1 MPCGVARGFVASL
14 LIIEARWGHAFL
26 HWALVFGMTKDQ
38 LIVVIK
44 KNPHLDAET
53 IERAY
58 DVAARAHQSQKRDS
72 GEPYITHPTAVAS
85 LLADVGM
92 DTSTVV
98 AGLLHDVAED
108 TPVTID
114 EIREIFGEEVAFF
127 VEGVTKLEKIPTGGS
142 AARTETLRKMFL
154 ATAQDIRVA
163 LIKLA
168 DRLHNMQTLRTCT
181 TEKCQRVAQETMDI
195 YAPLASR
202 LGMGEWKGQLEDLA
216 FPHLHPK
223 EYEWLLQRIDKV
235 YAEREAYAEK
245 VVPIIKEHLAADDL
259 VPLELHARP
268 KHYWSLY
275 QKLLAHDMD
284 LGKVHDLVALR
295 IIVKSVEECYRALGV
310 LHKHFTPLPGR
321 IKDYIALPKG
331 SGYQSLHTTVFCV
344 DGRITEFQI
353 RTPAMHEEAEY
364 GIAAH
369 WHYKKRQGEKRTS
382 KKVLNAGLG
391 SKLKWIDQL
400 QEWQKAAKGSKEFVD
415 ALKLEFLKRRIFVFT
430 PRGDIIDLPVGA
442 TAVDFAYAIHSEI
455 GHRCAGAKADG
466 RIIPLSQ
473 ALESG
478 MLVEIMTRKDPQPS
492 RDWLFFIK
500 TSEARKKITAWIKR
514 RDVIDQE
521 EERAEKIE
529 LMPEE
534 MAAQSKEKKPTSSP
548 DGIGVVVKGMHGVLT
563 RLAKCCSPLPGEAIE
578 GYTTVQGGITIHKA
592 ACANLKKAK
601 APRHIPVSWQK
612 DALALHPA
620 TIKVRGQTRVGLL
633 RDVSETISKSG
644 FNILSLT
651 AYDTPDG
658 EGVQIVTV
666 EVRSM
671 DELTELIGDIRSVK
685 NVFSVERV

>member
-1 MPCGVARGFVASL
+1 MCR
-14 LIIEARWGHAFL
+14 
-26 HWALVFGMTKDQ
+26 HWRYSGRVTKEQ
-38 LIVVIK
+38 LIAVIQK
-44 KNPHLDAET
+44 HPHLDADM

-58 DVAARAHQSQKRDS
+58 DVAAKAHQGQKRES
-72 GEPYITHPTAVAS
+72 GEPYITHPASVAA

-92 DTSTVV
+92 DAPTVA

-108 TPVTID
+108 TPVTIED
-114 EIREIFGEEVAFF
+114 IRGAFGEEVAFF
-127 VEGVTKLEKIPTGGS
+127 VEGVTKLEKIPTGGG
-142 AARTETLRKMFL
+142 AAKTETLRKMFL

-181 TEKCQRVAQETMDI
+181 TEKCQRIAQETMDI

-216 FPHLHPK
+216 FPHLYPK
-223 EYEWLLQRIDKV
+223 EYEWLLQRVDKI
-235 YAEREAYAEK
+235 YTERASYAEK
-245 VVPIIKEHLAADDL
+245 IVPIIKEHLAADNL

-284 LGKVHDLVALR
+284 LSKIHDLVALR
-295 IIVKSVEECYRALGV
+295 IIVENVEECYRALGV

-369 WHYKKRQGEKRTS
+369 WHYKKRQGEKKTS
-382 KKVLNAGLG
+382 QKVRKTSRLG
-391 SKLKWIDQL
+391 NKLKWIDQL
-400 QEWQKAAKGSKEFVD
+400 QEWQKAAKGSKEFMD
-415 ALKLEFLKRRIFVFT
+415 ALKLEFLKKRIFVFT
-430 PRGDIIDLPVGA
+430 PRGDIIDLPLGA

-492 RDWLFFIK
+492 RDWSLLVK
-500 TSEARKKITAWIKR
+500 TAEAKKKIFAWFKRHDEKEQEGVSEEVELNKEGTA
-514 RDVIDQE
+514 E
-521 EERAEKIE
+521 EHPKT
-529 LMPEE
+529 
-534 MAAQSKEKKPTSSP
+534 KKPSSAK
-548 DGIGVVVKGMHGVLT
+548 GGTRIVVKGMQNVLT

-578 GYTTVQGGITIHKA
+578 GYIAVQGGITIHKET
-592 ACANLKKAK
+592 CANLKKAK
-601 APRHIPVSWQK
+601 APRRIPVSWE
-612 DALALHPA
+612 DGLLALHPA
-620 TIKVRGQTRVGLL
+620 TIKIRSQSRVGLL
-633 RDVSETISKSG
+633 RDVSEIISKSG

-651 AYDTPDG
+651 GFDTPDG
-658 EGVQIVTV
+658 EGVQD
-666 EVRSM
+666 RK
-671 DELTELIGDIRSVK
+671 SV
-685 NVFSVERV
+685 V